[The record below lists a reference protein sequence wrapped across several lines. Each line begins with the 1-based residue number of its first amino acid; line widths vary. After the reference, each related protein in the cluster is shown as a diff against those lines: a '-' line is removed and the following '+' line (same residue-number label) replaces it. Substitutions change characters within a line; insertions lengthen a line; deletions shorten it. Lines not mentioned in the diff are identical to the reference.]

1 MVQVH
6 PGAHMKIPESIDA
19 KSQAQYCLACWS
31 KNISRV
37 FKDSRF
43 YFQCIDCGQ
52 LSERRLSVDQAINY
66 WLDDERNFWHESVGV
81 VVVYDNKIL
90 TQLRQIYP
98 FAYALPAGHLDKGEE
113 PMTAAT
119 RELWEETG
127 IVTEAL
133 ELIRGDFDMT
143 GDSCSGG
150 SDHHRWHLYRL
161 KLEKLP
167 ELKISEEASKFEWM
181 SLDDLRQCDNATYPL
196 KFFVET
202 IGEELL
208 K

>member
-1 MVQVH
+1 
-6 PGAHMKIPESIDA
+6 MKIPKIIDLKA
-19 KSQAQYCLACWS
+19 SGQYCINCFS
-31 KNISRV
+31 KNVQRTFENELTYYKCSDCNKKLERSLVIDDSV
-37 FKDSRF
+37 NWWVDKDN
-43 YFQCIDCGQ
+43 
-52 LSERRLSVDQAINY
+52 NY
-66 WLDDERNFWHESVGV
+66 WHESVGV
-81 VVVYDNKIL
+81 IVVYNNKIL

-113 PMTAAT
+113 NEPEAAAK

-127 IVTEAL
+127 IATDSL
-133 ELIRGDFDMT
+133 ELLKSKLDMP
-143 GDSCSGG
+143 GDSCRRG

-161 KLEKLP
+161 NLEQEP

-181 SLDDLRQCDNATYPL
+181 SLDDLRRCENITYPL

-202 IGEELL
+202 IGEGLL